1 MGEISDIGLHG
12 ALVIDAVVMFGSVTK
27 GLRAPLVTWPRVK

>member
-12 ALVIDAVVMFGSVTK
+12 ASVVDTVVMLGSVAK
-27 GLRAPLVTWPRVK
+27 GLRAPLATWPRVK